1 MRKIIL
7 LSAFFFAISTSAQ
20 VKSYLRAVTLNS
32 NVYTTKVDMP
42 LTLFASK
49 DGTLVTQKNVTIKP
63 ASGKSF
69 RYKIIGTDG
78 DFTIIKLLPIV
89 KINGDNSITV
99 VDDPTTD
106 TENAAEFL
114 YFKKTSEFG
123 LNQKNL
129 LSEKIVGTPL
139 IYPYKL
145 RLQDKGEGASIT
157 TDFTVGYTFGLRLK
171 LGSFPSKQNFFT
183 IIPYG
188 FGLGNTEYFY
198 QQADGSLTEKKDA
211 VAITY
216 YTGGI
221 LFTINKVNIGF
232 FAGQDAMIDKQN
244 NWAYQGN
251 WWYSVGLGYK
261 FKVD

>member
-1 MRKIIL
+1 MKKLIF
-7 LSAFFFAISTSAQ
+7 LSVFFLAVNTSAQ
-20 VKSYLRAVTLNS
+20 VCSYLRAVTLNS

-42 LTLFASK
+42 LKIFASK
-49 DGTLVTQKNVTIKP
+49 DGTLVNQKDVTIKP
-63 ASGKSF
+63 KAGTSF

-78 DFTIIKLLPIV
+78 DFTIIKLLPRV
-89 KINGDNSITV
+89 KINEDNSIT

-106 TENAAEFL
+106 AENGTEFL

-157 TDFTVGYTFGLRLK
+157 TEFTVGYTFGLRLK

-183 IIPYG
+183 IVPYG
-188 FGLGNTEYFY
+188 FGLGNTKYFY
-198 QQADGSLTEKKDA
+198 QQSDGTLTEKKDA

-251 WWYSVGLGYK
+251 WWYSIGLGYK
-261 FKVD
+261 FKTD

>member
-1 MRKIIL
+1 MKNLIF
-7 LSAFFFAISTSAQ
+7 LSVISLAINTSAQ
-20 VKSYLRAVTLNS
+20 VSSYLRAVMLNS
-32 NVYTTKVDMP
+32 NVYTTKIEMP
-42 LTLFASK
+42 VTLFASK
-49 DGTLVTQKNVTIKP
+49 DGDLLTQKNVVIKP
-63 ASGKSF
+63 VSGRSF

-78 DFTIIKLLPIV
+78 DFTIIKLLPNV
-89 KINGDNSITV
+89 KINNDNSITV
-99 VDDPTTD
+99 GDPATD
-106 TENAAEFL
+106 TENGSEFL

-123 LNQKNL
+123 LSQKNL

-171 LGSFPSKQNFFT
+171 MGSFPSKQNFFT

-188 FGLGNTEYFY
+188 FGLGNTKYFY
-198 QQADGSLTEKKDA
+198 QQSDGTLTEKKDA
-211 VAITY
+211 VAVTY

-232 FAGQDAMIDKQN
+232 FAGQDAMIDKQK

-251 WWYSVGLGYK
+251 WWYSIGLGYK